1 MAVVQAT
8 ANYLE
13 NENAFGRWLE
23 ECCFVGV
30 NTQDT
35 AARLYESWKEWAEA
49 GDWHVGSLREFGDQL
64 EMHGFERK
72 KGAGGIRLHVGLKV
86 LK

>member
-1 MAVVQAT
+1 MR
-8 ANYLE
+8 
-13 NENAFGRWLE
+13 GWR
-23 ECCFVGV
+23 
-30 NTQDT
+30 
-35 AARLYESWKEWAEA
+35 
-49 GDWHVGSLREFGDQL
+49 HVGSLREFGDQL